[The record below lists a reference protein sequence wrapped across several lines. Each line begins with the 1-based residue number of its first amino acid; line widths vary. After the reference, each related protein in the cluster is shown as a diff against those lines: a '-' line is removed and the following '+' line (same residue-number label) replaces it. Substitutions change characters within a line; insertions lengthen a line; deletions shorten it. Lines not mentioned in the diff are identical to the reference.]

1 MKNQK
6 KTPSKQLEKFSNIF
20 TQLGLVLVLFIVYLT
35 LEYQTEQKSIAFI
48 PEQDNHFVFVEPDQE
63 IVFKKEVKTL
73 PKIEV
78 KQAQKLILDH
88 EIKKADDKAIETII
102 ETTNENSIPL
112 NPDDIIEVKIPNT
125 DPIIET
131 VPFINIENAPVFK
144 GCEGLSKQEN
154 KVCFD
159 KKMKEFV
166 QRNFNTEI
174 ATEIG
179 LGSGIHRIQTQFVI
193 DNQGNIV
200 DVQIRAP
207 HIKLKNE
214 TNKMIQKLPK
224 FTPGKQQDKPVKVK
238 YTLPITFRVE

>member
-88 EIKKADDKAIETII
+88 EIKKVDDKTIETII
-102 ETTNENSIPL
+102 ETTKENSILL

-154 KVCFD
+154 KMCFD

-174 ATEIG
+174 ATGIG
-179 LGSGIHRIQTQFVI
+179 LRSGIHRIQTQFVI
-193 DNQGNIV
+193 DNMGNIV

-214 TNKMIQKLPK
+214 TNRMIQKLPQ